1 MSSSN
6 DNDDQQRFALGF
18 LFALIALV
26 VSTVVGVV
34 VYKRAIQPARA
45 PVAATAGVAAPEA
58 VILPVIDVASIKLEN
73 GIVKF
78 YFATGKADVA
88 AGAKEALADV
98 ANGVASGKKALVSGY
113 HDATGD
119 QAVNEELA
127 KQRAISVR
135 VVLVTLGVPEDK
147 VELKKPEA
155 LQGTGDNA
163 EARRVEVILI
173 D

>member
-1 MSSSN
+1 M
-6 DNDDQQRFALGF
+6 
-18 LFALIALV
+18 
-26 VSTVVGVV
+26 
-34 VYKRAIQPARA
+34 
-45 PVAATAGVAAPEA
+45 
-58 VILPVIDVASIKLEN
+58 
-73 GIVKF
+73 
-78 YFATGKADVA
+78 A